1 MIEMRYFCP
10 LCETRNR
17 IFLPLKEDALCLNC
31 NGLVLKPSAISEP
44 FKCVLCDYNQFYLT
58 KDFNRG
64 IGLAIF
70 IAGAIASFW
79 TYGISLAVAAVIDA
93 LLYKRLAFLK
103 VCYICDTE
111 YKNLPIRKEDKVYD
125 HVIGDL
131 IRSMKEDWHL
141 AKKKL
146 WTQKSA

>member
-10 LCETRNR
+10 LCEYRNR
-17 IFLPLKEDALCLNC
+17 CYLPLSENAVCFNC
-31 NGLVLKPSAISEP
+31 HEIVLRPSAIEDP
-44 FKCVLCDYNQFYLT
+44 FKCVMCNFDRFYVT

-70 IAGAIASFW
+70 LAGAVASFW
-79 TYGISLAVAAVIDA
+79 TYGISLAVAALIDA
-93 LLYKRLAFLK
+93 ILYKFLPFLK

-111 YKNLPIRKEDKVYD
+111 YKKLPILKEDKAYD

-131 IRSMKEDWHL
+131 VRSMKEDWHL
-141 AKKKL
+141 GKKKQ
-146 WTQKSA
+146 WTSKNA